1 MASEATIQILT
12 SGLGPSLGA
21 GLAIGFA
28 ALATAWAQSKIGAA
42 GVGALAE
49 DDSLFGSVLILTA
62 LPETIIIFGLVVS
75 LVITGFI

>member
-1 MASEATIQILT
+1 MAVGEFAAI
-12 SGLGPSLGA
+12 GA
-21 GLAIGFA
+21 ALAIA
-28 ALATAWAQSKIGAA
+28 VSALATAWAQSKIGAA

-75 LVITGFI
+75 LVIAGFI

>member
-1 MASEATIQILT
+1 MAIGQFAAI
-12 SGLGPSLGA
+12 GA
-21 GLAIGFA
+21 GLAIGIS

-75 LVITGFI
+75 LVIAGFI